1 MDLDL
6 LAWMYFIVSA
16 LIVGFSKTSVGG
28 MGIIVVLL
36 MALAFPAKE
45 SVGVLLPMLIVGDI
59 IAVIFY
65 KRDCNWKIIARI
77 FPLTAVG
84 VLFGYFIVDIIEKDV
99 FNVVLGLVIL
109 LMLILG
115 IMIEKRNLSFSN
127 SKIFIVI
134 VGILAGIATMVANAA
149 GPLMAIYFLQLG
161 LSKKDFVGTRS
172 WYFLLLNIFK
182 LPFSASLGLIT
193 FNTLTL
199 NMLSIPLIVFGAFIG
214 VKFLQKI
221 NMDIFKWLI
230 RVSAAIVALNLLFF
244 H

>member
-1 MDLDL
+1 
-6 LAWMYFIVSA
+6 
-16 LIVGFSKTSVGG
+16 
-28 MGIIVVLL
+28 
-36 MALAFPAKE
+36 
-45 SVGVLLPMLIVGDI
+45 
-59 IAVIFY
+59 
-65 KRDCNWKIIARI
+65 
-77 FPLTAVG
+77 
-84 VLFGYFIVDIIEKDV
+84 
-99 FNVVLGLVIL
+99 
-109 LMLILG
+109 
-115 IMIEKRNLSFSN
+115 
-127 SKIFIVI
+127 
-134 VGILAGIATMVANAA
+134 MVANAA